1 MRFLP
6 GEPFIKGDV
15 AGFQNHTLE
24 EAMAECDYA
33 VITLMH
39 TPFLENK
46 ALIATKP
53 YYDCVGL
60 MRK

>member
-1 MRFLP
+1 MIAC
-6 GEPFIKGDV
+6 EPFIQGDV
-15 AGFQNHTLE
+15 AGYKNHTLE
-24 EAMAECDYA
+24 EAIAACDYA

-39 TPFLENK
+39 TPFVENK

>member
-1 MRFLP
+1 MIAC
-6 GEPFIKGDV
+6 EPFIRGDV
-15 AGFQNHTLE
+15 AGYKNHTLE
-24 EAMAECDYA
+24 EAIAACDYA

-39 TPFLENK
+39 TPFVENK